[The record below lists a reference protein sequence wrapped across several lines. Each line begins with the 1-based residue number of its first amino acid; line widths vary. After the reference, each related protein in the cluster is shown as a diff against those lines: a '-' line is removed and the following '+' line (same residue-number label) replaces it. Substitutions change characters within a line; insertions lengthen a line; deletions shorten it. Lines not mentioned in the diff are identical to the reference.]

1 MMMDTLIQRRG
12 AGQRGGQRAE
22 AGGPERPYLIGMAG
36 SLLFVARKRC
46 TSLVKKVHGKVS
58 GDAAATRLFSHSLV
72 PESPFPL
79 RHLRTKF
86 LFLFALHIQIP
97 GLFLRTA
104 CPSPHIMFGAVRR
117 CPATLSRSLAA
128 ISTRTLRTPLTYTP
142 GLLRI
147 PLQSSRLANA
157 AISGFHHS
165 AKWQQAVAQE
175 AEQSAPQH
183 ELITEFKDLA
193 TRGLVHPNLI
203 NTITKQMR
211 LKTMT
216 DVQSRT
222 INEALSGV
230 DV

>member
-1 MMMDTLIQRRG
+1 MQD
-12 AGQRGGQRAE
+12 
-22 AGGPERPYLIGMAG
+22 PYLIGMVGGLPSAQT
-36 SLLFVARKRC
+36 VHVPRRK
-46 TSLVKKVHGKVS
+46 SAWQKFWQP
-58 GDAAATRLFSHSLV
+58 AATRLSHSLV
-72 PESPFPL
+72 PESPSSL
-79 RHLRTKF
+79 RRTFRKFQF
-86 LFLFALHIQIP
+86 LFVSYIQIP
-97 GLFLRTA
+97 FLFLRTA
-104 CPSPHIMFGAVRR
+104 SPPPHIMFGAVRR

-128 ISTRTLRTPLTYTP
+128 ISTRTLRTPLTHAP
-142 GLLRI
+142 GVLRI
-147 PLQSSRLANA
+147 PLQSSRLTNA

-175 AEQSAPQH
+175 AEQSAPQD

-193 TRGLVHPNLI
+193 TKGLVHPNLI
-203 NTITKQMR
+203 STITDRMK